1 MPVAFLMNKKHLKIN
16 FNDFMINNMI
26 LRKRNIR

>member
-1 MPVAFLMNKKHLKIN
+1 MPVAFLMYKKHLKIN